1 MIKLSRPTIL
11 IACAWVFFIG
21 GYAAAAL
28 LLPHGKAQ
36 ATAAML
42 FECLALL
49 FANTCLLWNS
59 ASPYRRRNAFWML
72 LALGCTIRLA
82 GQLARMSHESVWSR
96 PGNDP
101 AWVDLLIFIHI
112 VPFMAAAAL
121 APHARK
127 MRETLRYG
135 RIDLLLLAFL
145 WVYIFVFVAMPWKV
159 AWFNPALSFQRN
171 FEAFLVEDMAAVAA
185 FGFLFFRARGS
196 WRIVYG
202 HLFGAL
208 ALYTCGSVVAHSAV
222 LAGQTHAGSLYAL
235 PRLGMIM
242 WVGTAGIVAR
252 GLSQEPDAPRNL
264 APRDAQFPARL
275 AMLLVLSLPVVAA
288 WSVFASNAPA
298 PVRVFRLWVTLAALF
313 IGTGLVFFR
322 LHLVDQERMELVRGL
337 SGSLE
342 NVKRLQSQ
350 FVQSEKLASLGQL
363 AAGAAH
369 EINNPLTAIFGYADL
384 LIEEHP
390 AKTRPH
396 VLGEKIQQQAR
407 RTRDLVTNLLSFA
420 RQVPTEKQLLDLKA
434 VLAAALQLR
443 NLDLREKNIRIEFD
457 RETVLPGVRGDPN
470 QLLQVFHHLIRN
482 AVDAMDTAGGVLT
495 IRALR
500 EGGNVVVEFSDTGP
514 GMKEPE
520 KVFDPFYTTKPLG
533 KGTGLGLSICYGI
546 LQEHGGRITA
556 FNRVE
561 GGAMFRLELPAV
573 LAFFPQASAL
583 PTASGVPQ

>member
-1 MIKLSRPTIL
+1 MKLSRPFVL

-28 LLPHGKAQ
+28 LLPRGTMQ
-36 ATAAML
+36 TTLAML
-42 FECLALL
+42 FDCLALL

-82 GQLARMSHESVWSR
+82 GQFARISHESATSL
-96 PGNDP
+96 PGNYP

-112 VPFMAAAAL
+112 VPFMAAAAM

-145 WVYIFVFVAMPWKV
+145 LVYIFVFVAMPWKV
-159 AWFNPALSFQRN
+159 AWFDAPLSFQRN
-171 FEAFLVEDMAAVAA
+171 YEAFLIEYAAATAA
-185 FGFLFFRARGS
+185 FGFLFLRARGS
-196 WRIVYG
+196 WRTIYG
-202 HLFGAL
+202 HVFGAM
-208 ALYTCGSVVAHSAV
+208 ALYTCGSVAAHSGA
-222 LAGQTHAGSLYAL
+222 LAGQTHTGGLYSL
-235 PRLGMIM
+235 PRLGMVV
-242 WVGTAGIVAR
+242 WVGTAGIVGH
-252 GLSQEPDAPRNL
+252 GLSQKPDAPRKPAL
-264 APRDAQFPARL
+264 RDAHYPARL
-275 AMLLVLSLPVVAA
+275 AMMLVLSLPAVAA
-288 WSVFASNAPA
+288 WSVFTSDAPA
-298 PVRVFRLWVTLAALF
+298 AVRVFRLWVTLAALF

-322 LHLVDQERMELVRGL
+322 LHLVDEERMELVRGL

-369 EINNPLTAIFGYADL
+369 EINNPLTAIHGYADL
-384 LIEEHP
+384 LIGENA

-434 VLAAALQLR
+434 VLAGALQLR
-443 NLDLREKNIRIEFD
+443 NLDLQEKNIRIEFGH
-457 RETVLPGVRGDPN
+457 ENVLPGVRGDPN

-482 AVDAMDTAGGVLT
+482 AVDAMETSGGVLT

-520 KVFDPFYTTKPLG
+520 KVFDPFYTTKPMG

-546 LQEHGGRITA
+546 LQEHGGRIMA
-556 FNRVE
+556 FNRLE
-561 GGAMFRLELPAV
+561 GGATFRLELPAV
-573 LAFFPQASAL
+573 LAFFPQASTHPA
-583 PTASGVPQ
+583 ASGVPK